1 MPRRQQ
7 RRSSSSFAGRWRCTD
22 GHATLQGDALEHIW
36 QQLERIFHFERLPA
50 QPEPGWRSSF
60 PLNDREGEFLEA
72 LLVHREEKLV
82 LDPGM
87 DDKEPLP
94 PDVQLPARFRP
105 VGGDGVVMRGPYTT
119 RQGGTGKPWNY
130 GRQFFNNN
138 AGDFIWADGTYPMDQ
153 EAQRRFRHFA
163 AAHPE
168 EVLDA
173 MERDPNLLI
182 MGLPMLG
189 PGGFD
194 DGFDDENDDEFVGG
208 GDGEEDDEDDG
219 SDNF

>member
-1 MPRRQQ
+1 ML
-7 RRSSSSFAGRWRCTD
+7 
-22 GHATLQGDALEHIW
+22 ATLLHGASRSLHSRSRPQSHPLA
-36 QQLERIFHFERLPA
+36 PA
-50 QPEPGWRSSF
+50 QQ
-60 PLNDREGEFLEA
+60 A
-72 LLVHREEKLV
+72 LH
-82 LDPGM
+82 
-87 DDKEPLP
+87 
-94 PDVQLPARFRP
+94 AS
-105 VGGDGVVMRGPYTT
+105 TCS
-119 RQGGTGKPWNY
+119 
-130 GRQFFNNN
+130 
-138 AGDFIWADGTYPMDQ
+138 Q